1 MAESF
6 CLFSALYKPSV
17 GGVEKYTEN
26 LATALAAQGHHVVVV
41 TENAFGKPSH
51 EIDRNGVELVRLP
64 ARGALGGRYPLP
76 TKRNERQRLIE
87 RFAGSADYVVVNTR
101 FYPLSLQGLAFAS
114 SHGIRPILIEHGSA
128 HLTLGSPLLDPAVE
142 VVEHAMA
149 RKTRTYQPAYYGVSE
164 EAMRWL
170 SHFGIQGDGV
180 LPNAIDA
187 DAFLAQASPRPWRGE
202 LGIEPDDF
210 LVTFTGRL
218 IPEKGIA
225 HLVEAATRLA
235 GNPHVKFAIAGS
247 GPLEDQVRRKLPSN
261 AQLVG
266 PLTSPDVASLL
277 QASDAYCL
285 PTRSEG
291 FSTSLLEAAAAGVAP
306 IMPRVGGVAELMPDE
321 RYGMTLPST
330 DAAAIAHAI
339 AELEGHRER
348 ARTLGS
354 AIAQRVR
361 NRYSW
366 KATAEAVAAACERA
380 QAEA

>member
-1 MAESF
+1 MAETF

-26 LATALAAQGHHVVVV
+26 LAAALVAQGHRVVII
-41 TENAFGKPSH
+41 TEDAFNKPTH
-51 EIDRNGVELVRLP
+51 EVDDNGVELVRLP
-64 ARGALGGRYPLP
+64 ARSALGGRYPLP
-76 TKRNERQRLIE
+76 AKGNERQQLIE
-87 RFAGSADYVVVNTR
+87 RFAGLADYVVVNAR

-114 SHGIRPILIEHGSA
+114 SRGIRPILIEHGSA

-142 VVEHAMA
+142 IIEHAMA
-149 RKTRTYQPAYYGVSE
+149 RKTRAYQPAYYGVSE
-164 EAMRWL
+164 EATRWL
-170 SHFGIQGDGV
+170 SHFGIQGTGV

-187 DAFLAQASPRPWRGE
+187 DAFLAQASPRPWRSE

-210 LVTFTGRL
+210 LVVFTGRL

-235 GNPHVKFAIAGS
+235 DNSQVKFVIAGS
-247 GPLEDQVRRKLPSN
+247 GPLEDQVRRKLPDN
-261 AQLVG
+261 MQLVG
-266 PLTSPDVASLL
+266 SLNSPDVASLL
-277 QASDAYCL
+277 QASNAFCL

-291 FSTSLLEAAAAGVAP
+291 FSTSLLEAAAAGTTP

-321 RYGMTLPST
+321 QYGMMLPST
-330 DAAAIAHAI
+330 SAAAIAHAI
-339 AELEGHRER
+339 TELEGHRDR
-348 ARTLGS
+348 ARAMGA

-361 NRYSW
+361 SCYSW
-366 KATAEAVAAACERA
+366 KATAEAVTAACKLA